1 VKLCSAFTQ
10 EMYNLLLRYKV
21 SK

>member
-1 VKLCSAFTQ
+1 LCSAFTQ